1 MVSEHRINPTMLKIL
16 IVDDD
21 PSLALLFRLLF
32 ERHGCNVLS
41 CSSAESAIR
50 STNYGQATSDLA
62 KFQVLSQTGIS
73 ALAQANSVQQEILK
87 LLQ

>member
-1 MVSEHRINPTMLKIL
+1 METTGEFVLNAAVEK
-16 IVDDD
+16 
-21 PSLALLFRLLF
+21 LAEQVNL
-32 ERHGCNVLS
+32 
-41 CSSAESAIR
+41 SSAENSIR

>member
-1 MVSEHRINPTMLKIL
+1 VN
-16 IVDDD
+16 
-21 PSLALLFRLLF
+21 LA
-32 ERHGCNVLS
+32 
-41 CSSAESAIR
+41 SAESSIR